1 MNTRFRAYLL
11 FPPEAGEF
19 NEVVGEIRSF
29 EKEMIKKE
37 LGNDFVFIRAN
48 EVTSHNELEVAFVAV
63 VDAVEASVMKE
74 LAEQLPQHYM
84 LSVMGDSVP
93 SPPHVASGFITP
105 GEFDEDRESK
115 HYKNSAGDTF
125 AVLVEIG
132 RQDHSPGFNP
142 WG

>member
-1 MNTRFRAYLL
+1 MNSRFRAYLL
-11 FPPEAGEF
+11 FPADAGKF
-19 NEVVGEIRSF
+19 NEVVDRIRSF

-48 EVTSHNELEVAFVAV
+48 EVESHNDLPVTFVAV
-63 VDAVEASVMKE
+63 VDAVDASVMNE
-74 LAEQLPQHYM
+74 LTEQLPQHYM
-84 LSVMGDSVP
+84 LSVTGDSLP

-105 GEFDEDRESK
+105 GEFDADRESK
-115 HYKNSAGDTF
+115 HYKNSGGDTF

>member
-1 MNTRFRAYLL
+1 MNSRFRAYLL
-11 FPPEAGEF
+11 FPPDAGKF
-19 NEVVGEIRSF
+19 NEVVERIRSF
-29 EKEMIKKE
+29 EKGMIEKN

-48 EVTSHNELEVAFVAV
+48 EVTSHNDLPVAFVAV
-63 VDAVEASVMKE
+63 VDAVDASVVGE
-74 LAEQLPQHYM
+74 LAEQLPQHYL
-84 LSVMGDSVP
+84 LSATGDSFP

-105 GEFDEDRESK
+105 GEFEEDRESK
-115 HYKNSAGDTF
+115 HYKNSGGDTF

>member
-1 MNTRFRAYLL
+1 MNSRFRAYLL
-11 FPPEAGEF
+11 FPSEAGDF
-19 NEVVGEIRSF
+19 SEVVKLIRSF
-29 EKEMIKKE
+29 EKEMIGKE

-48 EVTSHNELEVAFVAV
+48 EVESHNDLPVAFVAI
-63 VDAVEASVMKE
+63 VDAVDASVMKE
-74 LAEQLPQHYM
+74 LAEELPQHYM
-84 LSVMGDSVP
+84 LSVTGDSVP

-105 GEFDEDRESK
+105 GEFKNDRESK